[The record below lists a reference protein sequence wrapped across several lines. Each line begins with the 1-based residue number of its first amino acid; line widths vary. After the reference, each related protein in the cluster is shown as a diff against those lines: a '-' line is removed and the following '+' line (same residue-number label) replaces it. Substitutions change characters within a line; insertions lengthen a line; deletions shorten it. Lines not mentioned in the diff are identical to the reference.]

1 MSLQNFIL
9 LEHLVDQA
17 HQHTHEHTHDSS
29 SNIQMAFYLNLGFTL
44 LEIFGGLW
52 TNSVAILSDAIHDLG
67 DSLSLGLAWLL
78 DRYAQRERDKRFSYG
93 YRRFSLLGALVNT
106 IVLIVGAIFVLS
118 EAIPRLFKPE
128 PSNAPGMIVFALIGI
143 AANGAAVLR
152 LRGSKTLNAQVVAWH
167 LLEDVL
173 GWIAVLIVAVVLLFT
188 DIQVLDPALS
198 ILITAYVLFNV
209 FRNMRKTLS
218 LFLQGVPEHIDV
230 DYIEAEINQV
240 DNVKSSHHT
249 HVWSLDGEHHVL
261 TTHVV
266 VDEGIAREQI
276 LCVKEDIK
284 NLLKPYELSHITV
297 EIEYGERD
305 CAMAELP

>member
-118 EAIPRLFKPE
+118 EAIPRLFNPE

-266 VDEGIAREQI
+266 VDEGIEREQI

-305 CAMAELP
+305 CAMA